1 MTLEQLQ
8 KDMIAAMKAGDK
20 NRKEVISSLV
30 SAVKKAGIDNGCKDN
45 ITEDLVAQVL
55 LKEQKTAKE
64 MIDTCPA
71 SRTDLLDKYNY
82 NFGVI
87 SEYAPKLVTDPEEIK
102 AMIAAA
108 LDEQGL
114 EYIKKNKG
122 VVMKALKGRA
132 DMAVVNK
139 VTGEILA

>member
-20 NRKEVISSLV
+20 SRKEVISSLV

-45 ITEDLVAQVL
+45 ITEDLVAKVL

-71 SRTDLLDKYNY
+71 SRKDLLEKYNY
-82 NFGVI
+82 NYGVI
-87 SEYAPKLVTDPEEIK
+87 SEYAPKLITDQEKIK
-102 AMIAAA
+102 YMIVAT
-108 LDEQGL
+108 LNEQGL
-114 EYIKKNKG
+114 ETIKKNKG
-122 VVMKALKGRA
+122 VIMKALNGRA
-132 DMAVVNK
+132 DMAIVNK

>member
-8 KDMIAAMKAGDK
+8 KDMITAMKAGDK
-20 NRKEVISSLV
+20 SRKEVISSLV

-122 VVMKALKGRA
+122 VVMKALKGHA

-139 VTGEILA
+139 VTSEILA

>member
-122 VVMKALKGRA
+122 VIMKALKGRA

-139 VTGEILA
+139 VTGEFLA

>member
-20 NRKEVISSLV
+20 SRKEVISSLV

-45 ITEDLVAQVL
+45 ITEDLVAKVL

-71 SRTDLLDKYNY
+71 SRKDLLEKYNY
-82 NFGVI
+82 NYGVI
-87 SEYAPKLVTDPEEIK
+87 SEYAPKLITDPEEIK
-102 AMIAAA
+102 SMIVTT
-108 LDEQGL
+108 LNEHGL
-114 EYIKKNKG
+114 KPIKKNKG
-122 VVMKALKGRA
+122 VIMKALNGRA

>member
-139 VTGEILA
+139 VTGEFLA

>member
-20 NRKEVISSLV
+20 SRKEVISSLV

-45 ITEDLVAQVL
+45 ITEDLVAKVL

-71 SRTDLLDKYNY
+71 SRKDLLKKYNY
-82 NFGVI
+82 NYEVI
-87 SEYAPKLVTDPEEIK
+87 SEYAPKLITDPEEIK
-102 AMIAAA
+102 SMIVAT
-108 LDEQGL
+108 LNEQGL
-114 EYIKKNKG
+114 EPIKKNKG
-122 VVMKALKGRA
+122 VIMKTLNGRA
-132 DMAVVNK
+132 DMAIVNK

>member
-102 AMIAAA
+102 AMIVAA

-139 VTGEILA
+139 VTGEFLA

>member
-8 KDMIAAMKAGDK
+8 KDMITAMKAGDK

-139 VTGEILA
+139 VTGEFLA

>member
-20 NRKEVISSLV
+20 SRKEVISSLV

-45 ITEDLVAQVL
+45 ITEDLVAKVL

-71 SRTDLLDKYNY
+71 SREDLLEKYNY
-82 NFGVI
+82 NYGVI
-87 SEYAPKLVTDPEEIK
+87 SEYAPKLITDPEEIK
-102 AMIAAA
+102 SIIMAT
-108 LDEQGL
+108 LNGQGL
-114 EYIKKNKG
+114 EPIKKNKG
-122 VVMKALKGRA
+122 VIMKALNGRA

>member
-132 DMAVVNK
+132 DMAIVNK
-139 VTGEILA
+139 VTGEFLA